1 MGLRMSENKYE
12 IIPPKLE
19 LRNRL
24 GGPIKPLNQDQVVTI
39 EGALQELAAGMGEWL
54 KRDLEQL
61 TRARNA
67 FLDDRSS
74 KVKIADLHRASHDL
88 KGLGQ
93 TYGFPSVSVVAD
105 ILCKMIE
112 RCAGRDELP
121 EDLVNAHVDALRAIV
136 NLDLRDP
143 GSGPVAELL
152 SGLIRLAE
160 KKIA

>member
-1 MGLRMSENKYE
+1 MPENKLE
-12 IIPPKLE
+12 IIPPKLD

-24 GGPIKPLNQDQVVTI
+24 GGPLKPLNEDQVETV
-39 EGALQELAAGMGEWL
+39 ESALQELAAEMGEWL

-61 TRARNA
+61 SRTRNA
-67 FLDDRSS
+67 FLDDRHC
-74 KVKIADLHRASHDL
+74 KIKIADLHRASHDL
-88 KGLGQ
+88 KGLGH

-105 ILCKMIE
+105 TLCKAIE
-112 RCAGRDELP
+112 HSIDKGELH

-143 GSGPVAELL
+143 SSGPVAELL
-152 SGLIRLAE
+152 GGLIQLAE